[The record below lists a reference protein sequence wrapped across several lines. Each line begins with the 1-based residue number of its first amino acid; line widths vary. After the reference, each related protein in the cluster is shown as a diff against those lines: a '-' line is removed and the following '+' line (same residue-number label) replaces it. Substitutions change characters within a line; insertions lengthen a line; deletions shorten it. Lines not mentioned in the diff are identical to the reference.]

1 MKDKKIIICSAQ
13 VPFNYGGAEIMV
25 ENLHKELKKRN
36 FNAEV
41 VQLPFRW
48 YPQEKLLDSAFAWRL
63 LDLTESNGEKIDLV
77 IATKFPSYIVEH
89 PNKVTWLMHQY
100 RGAYDL
106 YASKFTDLQ
115 GVEGEKIRRQIVE
128 MDNRT
133 LAESKKLYSISR
145 NVTDRLYKYNHL
157 KAACLYQPPKNPEKF
172 YSEGYGDYILSV
184 GRLDKL
190 KRLELLVQALKY
202 CDRRIT
208 AKIAGRGSEQQELMK
223 LARKEGVAERIEFL
237 GFVEEEEVYRLYANA
252 FSVFFAPKDED
263 YGFITLEAFLSK
275 KPVVTCSDS
284 GGVLEF
290 VRDGESGYVCA
301 SPEELGAA
309 IEKLWQDKK
318 ACQAIGEAGYEIVR
332 PITWDAVIEALTCTL

>member
-1 MKDKKIIICSAQ
+1 MNDKKIIICSAQ

-25 ENLHKELKKRN
+25 ENLHRELRKRE
-36 FNAEV
+36 FNAEI

-48 YPQEKLLDSAFAWRL
+48 YPQEKLLDAAFAWRL

-106 YASKFTDLQ
+106 YTSKYTDLQ
-115 GVEGEKIRRQIVE
+115 GTEGERIRRQIVE
-128 MDNRT
+128 MDCRT
-133 LAESKKLYSISR
+133 LSESKKLYSISQ

-157 KAACLYQPPKNPEKF
+157 KADCLYQPPKNPEKF
-172 YSEGYGDYILSV
+172 YSESYGDYILSV

-190 KRLELLVQALKY
+190 KRLELLIQALKY
-202 CDRRIT
+202 CDSRIH
-208 AKIAGRGSEQQELMK
+208 AKIAGRGGVQQELMK
-223 LARKEGVAERIEFL
+223 LAKKEGVADRIEFL
-237 GFVEEEEVYRLYANA
+237 GFVEEADVYRLYANA

-275 KPVVTCSDS
+275 KPVVTCEDS

-290 VRDGESGYVCA
+290 VRDGVSGYVCT
-301 SPEELGAA
+301 STTELGEA

-318 ACQAIGEAGYEIVR
+318 ACQAMGEAGYEIVR
-332 PITWDAVIEALTCTL
+332 PITWDAVIKALTCTL